1 MIKNWRRNLSRGY
14 NDSNFSRLHGECKP
28 VKQQIQREFS
38 LTTGRTCRYYH
49 LLMET
54 EKLPAHVIRERIVAL
69 KKRLNAVILAHNYQ
83 RPEVQDIADMTGDS
97 LELSRTASKTNYDV
111 IVFCGV
117 HFMAESAAILSPNKT
132 VLLPELTAGCP
143 MADMVTVSGPR
154 KTRRDLFTDKLGINF
169 EFTDEF
175 TLLDMKKKYP
185 GVPVVSYVNTSA
197 AVKAESD
204 ICCTSSNVVK
214 VVDSLKEDTVIC
226 IPDRNLS
233 AYAAKR
239 TKKKIISWDG
249 FCNVH
254 HAHLDAEDVKRSRTE
269 HPGALLVVH
278 PECPPEIQDQADRID
293 STSGML
299 RFCKESDKKEFIIG
313 TEEGLLHRLRMENPD
328 KKFYLVSNE
337 MVCPN
342 MKRTRVESV
351 LRALEEMQH
360 VITVPEEIRVPAKRA
375 LERMLEIK

>member
-1 MIKNWRRNLSRGY
+1 MT
-14 NDSNFSRLHGECKP
+14 P
-28 VKQQIQREFS
+28 
-38 LTTGRTCRYYH
+38 
-49 LLMET
+49 
-54 EKLPAHVIRERIVAL
+54 EKTDIAALRDKISKL
-69 KKRLNAVILAHNYQ
+69 KKDLNAIILAHNYQ
-83 RPEVQDIADMTGDS
+83 RPEVQDIADITGDS
-97 LELSRTASKTNYDV
+97 LELSRAAARTDYQV

-117 HFMAESAAILSPNKT
+117 HFMAESASILSPDKT

-143 MADMVTVSGPR
+143 MADMVTVKGPR
-154 KTRRDLFTDKLGINF
+154 KTRRDFYTDKLGIAF
-169 EFTDEF
+169 EFADEF

-185 GVPVVSYVNTSA
+185 GVPVVAYVNTSA

-254 HAHLDAEDVKRSRTE
+254 QGHLDIEDVNKARAA
-269 HPGALLVVH
+269 HPDAVLVVH
-278 PECPPEIQDQADRID
+278 PECPPEIQDMADQIA

-299 RFCKESDKKEFIIG
+299 RFCKESNHKEFIIG
-313 TEEGLLHRLRMENPD
+313 TEEGLLHRLRKESPD

-342 MKRTRVESV
+342 MKRTKLESV
-351 LRALEEMQH
+351 VAAMEKMQYVIKVPEDVRVKARRALD
-360 VITVPEEIRVPAKRA
+360 
-375 LERMLEIK
+375 RMLEIP